1 MKTATALY
9 TALIAANVPPENAE
23 AVLSALEHDMTTILA
38 TKEDLRHLTEVFD
51 LKMKAQT
58 NSIVIRM
65 GAIVIAAVAAME
77 ALHKFL

>member
-1 MKTATALY
+1 
-9 TALIAANVPPENAE
+9 
-23 AVLSALEHDMTTILA
+23 MTTILA